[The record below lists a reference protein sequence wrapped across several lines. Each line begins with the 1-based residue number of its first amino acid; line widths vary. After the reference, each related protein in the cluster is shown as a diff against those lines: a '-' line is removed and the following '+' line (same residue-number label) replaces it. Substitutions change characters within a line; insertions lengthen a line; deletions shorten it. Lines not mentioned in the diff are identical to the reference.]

1 MLKILQNASDRD
13 IKGKISFSKVP
24 RTADVVFILP
34 SNQPIDLQS
43 MLEILQNASDRELI
57 GKISFSKVPR
67 MAAVAFILPSNQ
79 PKRL

>member
-13 IKGKISFSKVP
+13 IIGKISFSKVP

-43 MLEILQNASDRELI
+43 MLKILQNASERDIIR
-57 GKISFSKVPR
+57 KISLSKVPR
-67 MAAVAFILPSNQ
+67 MANVDFILLLNQ
-79 PKRL
+79 PIDL